1 MDVVYFSLAV
11 ANYLPY
17 LHRAGDLGHY
27 MISMIENT
35 LAIPPEVLGQSQLRD
50 HACSRLQSVIAN
62 VTVGLPAFQHHTNQ
76 MAVESY
82 SIKASTFDG
91 LTCSWYSTG

>member
-1 MDVVYFSLAV
+1 MDVVYFSKAV

-17 LHRAGDLGHY
+17 LQIAGDLGHY

-35 LAIPPEVLGQSQLRD
+35 LGVPKGILEQSQLRD

-62 VTVGLPAFQHHTNQ
+62 VTAELPAFQHHTNKL
-76 MAVESY
+76 AVESY
-82 SIKASTFDG
+82 GIKPSTFDG
-91 LTCSWYSTG
+91 VTCSWYSTG